1 MEELAEL
8 AEIPSAPSAFEW
20 AAAVLIVIIG
30 LALARVLSQ
39 LAYKSVVT
47 PMGVHTAATLRRI
60 ILYALIALTLMIA
73 LRELGFSL
81 GVVLGAAGIFSIA
94 LGFASQTSASNLVS
108 GVFLVAEKAF
118 VVGDT
123 IKVGSTTGE
132 VLSIDLLSVKLRT
145 YDNLYVRVP
154 NETLIKSEITNITRF
169 EIRRYDLQIGVAYK
183 EDVGRVH
190 ELLISIADGFDL
202 CLDQPRPLVIFQGF
216 GESSIDL
223 QFSVWA
229 SRKNFLELRNQM
241 PALVK
246 EAFDK
251 EGIEIPFPHRTIYTG
266 SLTEAFPIAS
276 METYNLSIDRRFAF
290 NNIDTRVRLGI
301 NNITDERA
309 PLADDSFG
317 YFADQHRDLGRYYYL
332 DLQLD
337 LF

>member
-1 MEELAEL
+1 MEELSEL
-8 AEIPSAPSAFEW
+8 TEIASAPTAFEW
-20 AAAVLIVIIG
+20 AAAVVILVIG
-30 LALARVLSQ
+30 LVLSRVLSQ
-39 LAYKSVVT
+39 LAYRAVIA
-47 PMGVHTAATLRRI
+47 PMGAHTAATLRRV
-60 ILYALIALTLMIA
+60 ILYLLIALTLMVA

-81 GVVLGAAGIFSIA
+81 GVLLGAAGILSIA

-118 VVGDT
+118 MVGDT
-123 IKVGSTTGE
+123 IKVGETTGE

-169 EIRRYDLQIGVAYK
+169 KIRRYDLQIGVAYK

-190 ELLISIADGFDL
+190 ELLISVADEFDL

-229 SRKNFLELRNQM
+229 SRNNFLELRNQM
-241 PALVK
+241 PARVK

-251 EGIEIPFPHRTIYTG
+251 EGIEIPFPHRTLYTG

-276 METYNLSIDRRFAF
+276 IESTSR
-290 NNIDTRVRLGI
+290 
-301 NNITDERA
+301 ER
-309 PLADDSFG
+309 
-317 YFADQHRDLGRYYYL
+317 
-332 DLQLD
+332 
-337 LF
+337 

>member
-1 MEELAEL
+1 MEEISDLT
-8 AEIPSAPSAFEW
+8 EIASAPTAFEW
-20 AAAVLIVIIG
+20 MAAVVILVIG
-30 LALARVLSQ
+30 LVLSRVLSQ
-39 LAYKSVVT
+39 LAYRAVIA
-47 PMGVHTAATLRRI
+47 PMGAHTAATLRRV
-60 ILYALIALTLMIA
+60 ILYLLIALTLMVA

-81 GVVLGAAGIFSIA
+81 SVLLGAAGILSIA

-123 IKVGSTTGE
+123 IKVGGTTGE

-145 YDNLYVRVP
+145 FDNLYVRVP

-169 EIRRYDLQIGVAYK
+169 QIRRYDLQIGVAYK
-183 EDVGRVH
+183 EDISRVH
-190 ELLISIADGFDL
+190 ELLVAIADEFDV
-202 CLDQPRPLVIFQGF
+202 CLDQPRPLLIFQGF

-229 SRKNFLELRNQM
+229 SRENFLELRNQM

-266 SLTEAFPIAS
+266 SLTEAFPITS
-276 METYNLSIDRRFAF
+276 VE
-290 NNIDTRVRLGI
+290 DTPK
-301 NNITDERA
+301 ER
-309 PLADDSFG
+309 
-317 YFADQHRDLGRYYYL
+317 
-332 DLQLD
+332 
-337 LF
+337 